1 MARFLCITFL
11 VITLCGNQTGSSAG
25 VISQLESTVRVNP
38 GLPTTLWCY
47 IKSDV
52 HFSILWMKIPLNK
65 APVCIATA
73 QALADGVEMYE
84 QFKDHSRISATW
96 DKNTFNLSFSSV
108 EIIDSA
114 TYLCGAYI
122 YKKFFFGKGSK
133 LIIQEYAEA
142 TTISNTT
149 ADTEEKKRKSQILES
164 LLPAL
169 VATNV
174 ASIFVII
181 LLCHLLAKK
190 KSGVNSSAGDNN
202 YSSLTSGQKQRR
214 TVKKMASA
222 VTSVL
227 YGAV

>member
-149 ADTEEKKRKSQILES
+149 ADTEEKKPK
-164 LLPAL
+164 
-169 VATNV
+169 N
-174 ASIFVII
+174 
-181 LLCHLLAKK
+181 
-190 KSGVNSSAGDNN
+190 KSGVTGVASSASDNN
-202 YSSLTSGQKQRR
+202 TDEVNYAALTFGHKERR
-214 TVKKMASA
+214 TVQKRAN
-222 VTSVL
+222 VEPSVI
-227 YGAV
+227 YGAVQAQGEIQLCAR